1 MAELYTNGKKWIKFS
16 KDDLEEYKEILDSQ
30 VETGKYLAY
39 QELSNPFYSSNDDKA
54 DSEYL
59 TVTKRYGYTD
69 KDTIDPTTTLQ
80 AKASQKLYAVMDGK
94 VTVTKRK
101 PLISLLKVRRPAL
114 FIMISQIVG

>member
-1 MAELYTNGKKWIKFS
+1 S

-30 VETGKYLAY
+30 AETGKFLAY

-69 KDTIDPTTTLQ
+69 KATIDPTTTLQ

-94 VTVTKRK
+94 IAVTTKD
-101 PLISLLKVRRPAL
+101 LK
-114 FIMISQIVG
+114 GE